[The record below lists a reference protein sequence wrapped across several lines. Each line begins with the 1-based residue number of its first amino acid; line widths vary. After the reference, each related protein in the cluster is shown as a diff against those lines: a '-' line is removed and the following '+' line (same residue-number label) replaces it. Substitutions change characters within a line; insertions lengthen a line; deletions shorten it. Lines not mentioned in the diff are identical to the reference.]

1 LALCLPP
8 AHVLR
13 VHTMAVVNAQSSM
26 KFVCLLTLLQAVAVA
41 SVQDPPKP
49 PTPLERLGRETQVQ
63 ATRASASASDARSAA
78 DEMEAR
84 LAAEASARSRR
95 AAEAAASEIAQR
107 TLTIKGAAI
116 EAQKAQAGTGM
127 WTTEGAKVLASAV
140 AGMAKAKKDAAVHV
154 AKEVDDELQEVYMGL
169 QDWKMK
175 VIHDPMKEATKAG
188 MKAALP
194 YEKALQTIE
203 KRVSDYETRATGLS
217 NQARSLRTMAVGLA
231 DGAVKK
237 QAGGALKAA
246 ETDMMQAHTMMNQAT
261 MFEAQGLKLIKQA
274 QIWNVQI
281 PTYVGAASGAA
292 HQKTWQYAKKLYA
305 PPPISMGLPP
315 PTKVFLQKESSLHDV
330 HA

>member
-1 LALCLPP
+1 
-8 AHVLR
+8 V
-13 VHTMAVVNAQSSM
+13 AVVNARLPM
-26 KFVCLLTLLQAVAVA
+26 KLAFLLGLAQVVCSA
-41 SVQDPPKP
+41 SVQGPPVKP
-49 PTPLERLGRETQVQ
+49 PTPLERLGRQTQVQ

-95 AAEAAASEIAQR
+95 AAEAAVAEIQQR
-107 TLTIKGAAI
+107 TLTIKGAAV
-116 EAQKAQAGTGM
+116 EAQKEQAETQGWEFQGSL
-127 WTTEGAKVLASAV
+127 ALASAK
-140 AGMAKAKKDAAVHV
+140 AGLEAAKAMAAKHV
-154 AKEVDDELQEVYMGL
+154 SEEVNNELDKTYMDL

-217 NQARSLRTMAVGLA
+217 NQARSLRTIAVGLA

-246 ETDMMQAHTMMNQAT
+246 SADMMSAHTMMNQAT
-261 MFEAQGLKLIKQA
+261 MFEAQGLKLIKTA

-281 PTYVGAASGAA
+281 PSYVGAASGAA
-292 HQKTWQYAKKLYA
+292 HAKTWQYAKKLYA
-305 PPPISMGLPP
+305 PPPVSFGAPP
-315 PTKVFLQKESSLHDV
+315 PTKVFLQKESSVREV